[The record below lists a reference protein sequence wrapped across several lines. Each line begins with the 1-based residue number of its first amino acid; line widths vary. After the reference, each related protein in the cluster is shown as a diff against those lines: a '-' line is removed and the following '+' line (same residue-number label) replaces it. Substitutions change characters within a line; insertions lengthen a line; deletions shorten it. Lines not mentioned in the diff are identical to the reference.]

1 MKLKYYLRGLGIGI
15 IVTAIIMS
23 FIKKPEELT
32 DAEIKARAAM
42 LGMVEKNV
50 LADIQENSN
59 LSKETVK
66 EENKI
71 ETVPEIE
78 DTETDLV
85 KENMGELDSAEE
97 LSNTEK
103 ADEVTENLAVEKK
116 EEVID
121 HKETEKQEEVIDHK
135 ETEKKEEVVDHK
147 ETEKKEEVVDHKE
160 TEKTEES
167 ANNKDVES
175 VEKYIIITIEPGNGS
190 ETVCQKL
197 LEAGLINSVKD
208 YNKYL
213 IQNGYDRSLRSGNHE
228 IPVGA
233 TEKEMA
239 QILCEL
245 D

>member
-23 FIKKPEELT
+23 FTKKPEEIT

-59 LSKETVK
+59 LSKDTMK
-66 EENKI
+66 EDNKI

-78 DTETDLV
+78 DTE
-85 KENMGELDSAEE
+85 
-97 LSNTEK
+97 
-103 ADEVTENLAVEKK
+103 KK
-116 EEVID
+116 EELINNL
-121 HKETEKQEEVIDHK
+121 
-135 ETEKKEEVVDHK
+135 ETEKKEETVENL
-147 ETEKKEEVVDHKE
+147 ETEKKEETVEDKE
-160 TEKTEES
+160 TGKVED
-167 ANNKDVES
+167 AVNNINAEH

-197 LEAGLINSVKD
+197 LDAGLINSVKD

-233 TEKEMA
+233 TEEEMA
-239 QILCEL
+239 KILCEL

>member
-15 IVTAIIMS
+15 VVTAIIMS
-23 FIKKPEELT
+23 FTKKTEELT

-59 LSKETVK
+59 LSKDTIK
-66 EENKI
+66 EDNKI

-78 DTETDLV
+78 DTENDLV
-85 KENMGELDSAEE
+85 KENAEE
-97 LSNTEK
+97 LNSAEDSSNTEK
-103 ADEVTENLAVEKK
+103 KDEVTENLAAEKK
-116 EEVID
+116 EESVSNL
-121 HKETEKQEEVIDHK
+121 EK
-135 ETEKKEEVVDHK
+135 EKKEETVANK
-147 ETEKKEEVVDHKE
+147 ETGK
-160 TEKTEES
+160 
-167 ANNKDVES
+167 VEDAADNIDAEN

-233 TEKEMA
+233 TEEEMA
-239 QILCEL
+239 KILCEMNKIK
-245 D
+245 

>member
-15 IVTAIIMS
+15 VVTAIIMS
-23 FIKKPEELT
+23 FTKKTEELT

-59 LSKETVK
+59 LSKDTIK
-66 EENKI
+66 EDNKI

-78 DTETDLV
+78 DTENDLV
-85 KENMGELDSAEE
+85 KENAEE
-97 LSNTEK
+97 LNSAEDSSNTEK
-103 ADEVTENLAVEKK
+103 KDEVTENLAAEKK
-116 EEVID
+116 EESINNL
-121 HKETEKQEEVIDHK
+121 K
-135 ETEKKEEVVDHK
+135 TEKKEETVANK
-147 ETEKKEEVVDHKE
+147 ETGK
-160 TEKTEES
+160 
-167 ANNKDVES
+167 VEDAADNIDAEN

-233 TEKEMA
+233 TEEEMA
-239 QILCEL
+239 KILCEMNKIK
-245 D
+245 

>member
-85 KENMGELDSAEE
+85 KENMGESDSAEE

-116 EEVID
+116 EESVD
-121 HKETEKQEEVIDHK
+121 NKETEKQEEVIDHK
-135 ETEKKEEVVDHK
+135 ETEKKEEVVDN
-147 ETEKKEEVVDHKE
+147 KE